1 MFFKKN
7 NLYKVN
13 YRSIGKYSTLIVAKS
28 VAQAI
33 KKVQKQFYSQID
45 ILNIE
50 LIAEG
55 V

>member
-7 NLYKVN
+7 NI
-13 YRSIGKYSTLIVAKS
+13 YRVTYHFVGTWKTLVEAKS
-28 VAQAI
+28 AAQAI
-33 KKVQKQFYSQID
+33 KKVRKQFASQID

-50 LIAEG
+50 LVAEG